1 MAARLNRRHQDSVRE
16 KIKVGNVLDRLEKH
30 VDGEIELSPT
40 QVASARILLDKSIS
54 NAATDIALSG
64 SLEIAWP
71 LPKTPLDQ

>member
-1 MAARLNRRHQDSVRE
+1 MAVRLNRRHQDSVRE

-71 LPKTPLDQ
+71 LPKTQLDQ

>member
-1 MAARLNRRHQDSVRE
+1 MAVRLNRRHQDSVRE

-64 SLEIAWP
+64 SLEITWP